1 MIIFPVFN
9 FDFHIYDYDIGGKSM
24 ILMKKALEPKYKLE
38 NFNLAWAI
46 HDSKRKRSELPLHA
60 NKNNRRSPN
69 LIIFMSCALLVLF
82 ITGKTTFGV
91 DTPYKYAKH
100 KEMSQKSTMHQIQ
113 TSIVK
118 TFDRMEQ
125 RLTDFE
131 ATNQNLE
138 GRINMLASEK
148 ERLNKTYTQ
157 VKVRLYTLEK
167 DHEKL
172 KKRATSLEIAHKKL
186 STQVNVA
193 AAKKQTPLAQGTS
206 VAQKSAKKVSVK
218 PKSTAQKTAAKKIS
232 VAPDKGKTSST
243 VASAGKISEERQNKG
258 AGELDIKKINEKG
271 VEYGKKGMYDAAI
284 KEFQKVAA
292 LEPEMPNIHY
302 NLGLAYKKKGM
313 IAEADN
319 EFAEYERLKRQNN

>member
-1 MIIFPVFN
+1 MVN
-9 FDFHIYDYDIGGKSM
+9 
-24 ILMKKALEPKYKLE
+24 
-38 NFNLAWAI
+38 
-46 HDSKRKRSELPLHA
+46 
-60 NKNNRRSPN
+60 
-69 LIIFMSCALLVLF
+69 
-82 ITGKTTFGV
+82 V
-91 DTPYKYAKH
+91 DA
-100 KEMSQKSTMHQIQ
+100 E
-113 TSIVK
+113 
-118 TFDRMEQ
+118 
-125 RLTDFE
+125 
-131 ATNQNLE
+131 
-138 GRINMLASEK
+138 
-148 ERLNKTYTQ
+148 
-157 VKVRLYTLEK
+157 
-167 DHEKL
+167 
-172 KKRATSLEIAHKKL
+172 KKRAP
-186 STQVNVA
+186 VA
-193 AAKKQTPLAQGTS
+193 ERTS
-206 VAQKSAKKVSVK
+206 VTKKSPKKVSVK

>member
-1 MIIFPVFN
+1 M
-9 FDFHIYDYDIGGKSM
+9 M
-24 ILMKKALEPKYKLE
+24 MKKALEPKY
-38 NFNLAWAI
+38 
-46 HDSKRKRSELPLHA
+46 
-60 NKNNRRSPN
+60 
-69 LIIFMSCALLVLF
+69 IIFMSCALLVLF

-113 TSIVK
+113 TGIVK

-148 ERLNKTYTQ
+148 ERLNKAYTQ
-157 VKVRLYTLEK
+157 MKVRLYTLEK

-172 KKRATSLEIAHKKL
+172 KKRATSLEIAQKKL
-186 STQVNVA
+186 STKVNVA
-193 AAKKQTPLAQGTS
+193 AAKKRAPVAERTS
-206 VAQKSAKKVSVK
+206 VTQKSPKKVSVK

-258 AGELDIKKINEKG
+258 DGELDIKKINEKG

>member
-157 VKVRLYTLEK
+157 VKVRLYTLEN

-186 STQVNVA
+186 STKVNVA
-193 AAKKQTPLAQGTS
+193 AAKKRTPVAERTS
-206 VAQKSAKKVSVK
+206 VAQKSPKKVSVK

-232 VAPDKGKTSST
+232 VAPDK
-243 VASAGKISEERQNKG
+243 GKISEERQNKG